1 MRCEIVILHLVLHS
15 FLCFRSSE
23 GSWLVTTWTGSA
35 GTSSDVVVVLC
46 GREGESDPLP
56 LSEVVSENQTVLQA
70 DQQDTFKV
78 WLLAMEMVIHRH
90 GGPVLITKIYENKYN
105 FVIFWIRII

>member
-1 MRCEIVILHLVLHS
+1 M
-15 FLCFRSSE
+15 FSE

-35 GTSSDVVVVLC
+35 GTSSDVVVVVC

-56 LSEVVSENQTVLQA
+56 LSEAVSENQTVLQA

-78 WLLAMEMVIHRH
+78 CTDNGNGNTSSR
-90 GGPVLITKIYENKYN
+90 GPVLITKIYEL
-105 FVIFWIRII
+105 